1 MQRGVVNIQPKLVQ
15 IIQAHTAEI
24 AEHHPHTWQKLSD
37 AASQSSEV
45 TSLELNK
52 EEVEMILD
60 LLPTPSKD
68 ETAEL
73 KLARTAIMSLLQSL
87 A

>member
-15 IIQAHTAEI
+15 IIQAHTTEI
-24 AEHHPHTWQKLSD
+24 AEHHPHTWEKLSD
-37 AASQSSEV
+37 AATQSSEL
-45 TSLELNK
+45 TTIELDK

-60 LLPTPSKD
+60 LLPTPSNE
-68 ETAEL
+68 ETTEL
-73 KLARTAIMSLLQSL
+73 KLARTTILSLLQSM

>member
-1 MQRGVVNIQPKLVQ
+1 MQRGVITIQPNLVQ
-15 IIQAHTAEI
+15 ILQSHTAEI
-24 AEHHPHTWQKLSD
+24 AEHHPHTWEKLSD
-37 AASQSSEV
+37 AATQSSES

-60 LLPTPSKD
+60 LLPTPSNE
-68 ETAEL
+68 ETTEL
-73 KLARTAIMSLLQSL
+73 KLARTTILSLLQSM